1 MKKSMILIAAVLLLS
16 ILSGCG
22 KQPAGEASVQSVSMI
37 CGIGSV
43 GRVDRFAGV
52 VNPRSETEIKKDEEK
67 TIAEVRVQAGDEVIA
82 GQVLFTYDME
92 QVQFNLEK
100 ARLELE
106 QLKNTVT
113 AKQNEK
119 TALEKEKASVG
130 ADQQLSYTLEIQEA
144 DAAILETNYNIS
156 LKEKEIQKMEDALN
170 NLEVK
175 SPVNGRVQNINETG
189 ATDNNGNPLPY
200 MTIMETGTWRI
211 KGYVNEENASALAE
225 GTKVL
230 IRSRVD
236 EQTWSGSIT
245 KIDWESASKAGSSSE
260 ETSDDVT
267 SSNKYPFYIELD
279 SDEGLILGQHV
290 YIEPDYG
297 QEAEQG
303 QAQLELPAYYIND
316 ADGSPWVWTQGDNG
330 RLEKRSVTLGEYNQ
344 DADAYVIESGLT
356 AEDYIAFPSEE
367 LKDGMKCVEF
377 DAASQPAAGDAADA
391 PEESVEAGVVEE

>member
-175 SPVNGRVQNINETG
+175 SPVNGHQ
-189 ATDNNGNPLPY
+189 
-200 MTIMETGTWRI
+200 
-211 KGYVNEENASALAE
+211 
-225 GTKVL
+225 
-230 IRSRVD
+230 
-236 EQTWSGSIT
+236 
-245 KIDWESASKAGSSSE
+245 
-260 ETSDDVT
+260 
-267 SSNKYPFYIELD
+267 
-279 SDEGLILGQHV
+279 
-290 YIEPDYG
+290 
-297 QEAEQG
+297 
-303 QAQLELPAYYIND
+303 
-316 ADGSPWVWTQGDNG
+316 
-330 RLEKRSVTLGEYNQ
+330 
-344 DADAYVIESGLT
+344 
-356 AEDYIAFPSEE
+356 
-367 LKDGMKCVEF
+367 
-377 DAASQPAAGDAADA
+377 
-391 PEESVEAGVVEE
+391 